1 MPVNKGIDN
10 VPIYGDSIRK
20 LARRIVGQ
28 MMAVERMIEEG
39 RCCKDVAIQ
48 LAAVRGMMDKLAYEI
63 AKDRMEKCP
72 GDGRSSE
79 DVMKEILR
87 LFRRGM

>member
-1 MPVNKGIDN
+1 MSKPFDDVPV
-10 VPIYGDSIRK
+10 YGDSIKK

-28 MMAVERMIEEG
+28 MMAVERMLEEG
-39 RCCKDVAIQ
+39 RCCRDVSVQ

-72 GDGRSSE
+72 GDERTSE
-79 DVMKEILR
+79 DVMREIVR